1 MVTQVSYKVSQ
12 AKAMVFVVFPFSFY
26 KVHKMAIQ
34 AILMKIQ
41 IVNLTH
47 NEPDYKLE
55 RLDCVANY
63 PILENE
69 EVNFL

>member
-1 MVTQVSYKVSQ
+1 
-12 AKAMVFVVFPFSFY
+12 MVFVVFPFSFY
-26 KVHKMAIQ
+26 KVHKMAIK
-34 AILMKIQ
+34 AIL
-41 IVNLTH
+41 IVILMNLTQ

-55 RLDCVANY
+55 RLDCVADY

>member
-1 MVTQVSYKVSQ
+1 
-12 AKAMVFVVFPFSFY
+12 MVFVLFLFSFY
-26 KVHKMAIQ
+26 KVHKKAIK
-34 AILMKIQ
+34 AILIKIL
-41 IVNLTH
+41 IINLTQ

-55 RLDCVANY
+55 RLDCVADY

>member
-12 AKAMVFVVFPFSFY
+12 AKAMVFVVFRFSFY
-26 KVHKMAIQ
+26 KVHKMTIK
-34 AILMKIQ
+34 AILIMIL
-41 IVNLTH
+41 IMNLTQ

-55 RLDCVANY
+55 RLDCVADY
-63 PILENE
+63 PILEHE

>member
-12 AKAMVFVVFPFSFY
+12 AKAMVFVLFLFSFY
-26 KVHKMAIQ
+26 KVHKKAIK
-34 AILMKIQ
+34 AILIKIL
-41 IVNLTH
+41 IINLTQ

-55 RLDCVANY
+55 RLDCVADY

-69 EVNFL
+69 VVNFL